1 MIAQNDLSEQYECVL
16 LRSMYK
22 ADNVRLYV
30 KPFCGWCVEVRE
42 WLEGNNICYQFFDVT
57 SNRAAWDEMIK
68 ISNQRLAPVID
79 VDGKVLA
86 DFGAEE
92 LALFWTEL
100 S

>member
-1 MIAQNDLSEQYECVL
+1 MNAL
-16 LRSMYK
+16 LLIRMYK
-22 ADNVRLYV
+22 SENVRLYV

-42 WLEGNNICYQFFDVT
+42 WLEGNNISYQFFDVT
-57 SNRAAWDEMIK
+57 SDRAAWDEMIK
-68 ISNQRLAPVID
+68 ISKQSLAPVID

-92 LALFWTEL
+92 LAQFWNDL

>member
-16 LRSMYK
+16 FKRMYK
-22 ADNVRLYV
+22 PENVRLYV
-30 KPFCGWCVEVRE
+30 KPFCGWCVEVKE

-57 SNRAAWDEMIK
+57 SNRAALDEMIK
-68 ISNQRLAPVID
+68 ISKQSLAPVID

-92 LALFWTEL
+92 LAQFWNDL

>member
-16 LRSMYK
+16 LKRMYK
-22 ADNVRLYV
+22 AENVRLYV

-42 WLEGNNICYQFFDVT
+42 WLEGNSISYQFFDVT
-57 SNRAAWDEMIK
+57 SDRAAWDEMIK
-68 ISNQRLAPVID
+68 ISKQSLAPVID

-92 LALFWTEL
+92 LAQFWNEL

>member
-30 KPFCGWCVEVRE
+30 KPFCVWCVEVRE
-42 WLEGNNICYQFFDVT
+42 WLEGNNISYQFFDVT
-57 SNRAAWDEMIK
+57 SDRAAWDEMIK

-79 VDGKVLA
+79 VDGKILS
-86 DFGAEE
+86 DFGAKE
-92 LALFWTEL
+92 LAQFWTEL

>member
-1 MIAQNDLSEQYECVL
+1 MIAQNYLSEQNECVL
-16 LRSMYK
+16 LKRMYK
-22 ADNVRLYV
+22 AENVRLYV

-42 WLEGNNICYQFFDVT
+42 WLEGNNISYQFFDVT
-57 SNRAAWDEMIK
+57 SDRSALDAMIK

-92 LALFWTEL
+92 LARFWTEL

>member
-22 ADNVRLYV
+22 ADNVQLYV

-42 WLEGNNICYQFFDVT
+42 WLEDNNICYQFFDVT
-57 SNRAAWDEMIK
+57 SDRAAWDEMIK
-68 ISNQRLAPVID
+68 ISKQSLAPVID

-92 LALFWTEL
+92 LPQFWNDL

>member
-42 WLEGNNICYQFFDVT
+42 WLEGNNISYQFFDVT
-57 SNRAAWDEMIK
+57 SDRVALDEMIK
-68 ISNQRLAPVID
+68 ISSQRLAPVID

-92 LALFWTEL
+92 LAQFWTEL

>member
-22 ADNVRLYV
+22 ANNVRLYV

-42 WLEGNNICYQFFDVT
+42 WLEGNNISYQFFDVT
-57 SNRAAWDEMIK
+57 SDRSAWDEMIK